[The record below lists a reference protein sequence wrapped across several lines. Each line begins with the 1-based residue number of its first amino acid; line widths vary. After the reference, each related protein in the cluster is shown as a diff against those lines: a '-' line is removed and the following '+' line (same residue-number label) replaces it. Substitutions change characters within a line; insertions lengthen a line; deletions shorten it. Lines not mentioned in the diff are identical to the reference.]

1 MSEKFEMTNKVYRE
15 MFINHLTFQWGWN
28 YERQQADGCLFT
40 LTPVLKRLYK
50 DAPLEERERAIKRHL
65 EFFNTHAT
73 LAPLLFGLIA
83 ALEVNTPEAEKDS
96 ITSIKTGLMGPI
108 AGLGDGLFWFTLWPI
123 CASIGATMAV
133 TGNIF
138 GAIFT
143 FVVFNVINQGVK
155 WFGFRIGY
163 TKGMD
168 IINSGSGDATVLG
181 LCVAGCLVSTTV
193 KLSVPLEFAS
203 GDGKI
208 VVQELIDKIM
218 PCFLPVL
225 VTLICYW
232 RLKKTNG
239 KEAVRLIFGIM
250 IAAIAL
256 TYFGILG

>member
-1 MSEKFEMTNKVYRE
+1 M
-15 MFINHLTFQWGWN
+15 
-28 YERQQADGCLFT
+28 FT

-168 IINSGSGDATVLG
+168 IINSGSGDEVIKRISGAATVLG

-225 VTLICYW
+225 VTLFCYW